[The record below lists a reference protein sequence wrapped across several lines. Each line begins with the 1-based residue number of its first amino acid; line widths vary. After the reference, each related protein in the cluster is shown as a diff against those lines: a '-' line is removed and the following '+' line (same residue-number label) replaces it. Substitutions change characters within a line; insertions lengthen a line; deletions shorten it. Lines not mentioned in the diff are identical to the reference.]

1 MAETLSSTRDID
13 LGDGIDPNASPLE
26 SVGTSTTPDTE
37 VSPPDSPYQQQNAIL
52 KNRRLLARK
61 KLAQLS
67 QEEKV

>member
-1 MAETLSSTRDID
+1 MAEALSLTRRMD
-13 LGDGIDPNASPLE
+13 LGDGIDPNPSPLE

-52 KNRRLLARK
+52 KNTRLLARK